1 MSDTHAKPKHEH
13 GTVQSYVI
21 GFILSLIFTLIP
33 YYLVVNQNISGR
45 SLLVTIIGFAVVQMI
60 IQITFFLHLGRGPKP
75 DWNLFFFIST
85 VGIILV
91 IVGGSIF
98 IMDQL
103 YKNMSPSDQTKKL
116 VSGEGIYQIDGKET
130 GACQQLYDNHKIVIK
145 NGQASPLYVI
155 AQRCDTLTFINEDDK
170 VREITFGPHP
180 DHGVYAGEDELVV
193 RKGRGKSITLS
204 ETGTHR
210 FHDHLDPTAAG
221 AFTVNDT
228 D

>member
-1 MSDTHAKPKHEH
+1 MSDTYAKSKHEH
-13 GTVQSYVI
+13 GTVQSYII